1 MPYTRREDQGWALVP
16 DLTYERET
24 ELAVLFSH
32 PQKDQPIWI
41 PKSQI
46 FFEIWEKSRYFVGI
60 ATWIAKQRGLPYPI
74 IVRNALNISAYD
86 NDHEREL
93 ALRAQQQDTERQA
106 RASSSE
112 QKASEMF
119 WARAAQE
126 LSPPTPPPHPP
137 PKKRGRAMTIDE

>member
-1 MPYTRREDQGWALVP
+1 MPYTRRDDQGWALVP

-60 ATWIAKQRGLPYPI
+60 ATWIAKQRGLPYRI
-74 IVRNALNISAYD
+74 IVRNAINIGSYD
-86 NDHEREL
+86 KSYEEEL
-93 ALRAQQQDTERQA
+93 TIRAQQQAERQSFDA
-106 RASSSE
+106 VSE

-119 WARAAQE
+119 WARAARE
-126 LSPPTPPPHPP
+126 LSPPTPPSPP
-137 PKKRGRAMTIDE
+137 PKKRGRAMTLDEN

>member
-1 MPYTRREDQGWALVP
+1 MPYTRRENQGWALVP

-74 IVRNALNISAYD
+74 IVRDAINIGAYD
-86 NDHEREL
+86 KSYEEEL
-93 ALRAQQQDTERQA
+93 TIRAQQQVERQSFNA
-106 RASSSE
+106 VSE

-119 WARAAQE
+119 WARAARE
-126 LSPPTPPPHPP
+126 LSPPPPPIPP
-137 PKKRGRAMTIDE
+137 AKKRGRAMTLDEN